1 MDKKNN
7 ISNKI
12 LNKILKDSIN
22 FENIITSFLLT
33 KQWKGNIKIK
43 QKPKKKRKNAY
54 TVFSS
59 KYRSIV
65 KQENPDKKFGEI
77 SKIIGKKWKNL
88 MPEEKL
94 TYRNEALKLNQ
105 ISKNKIDKEEK
116 KLIVFTNNKNTL
128 EDDNSNKENQNKLF
142 QKHLTKLTQN
152 IHNILFDI
160 IIIDISKKYNIPQ
173 KELVKCIPFKNKKF
187 KKNAYTIF
195 SSSHR
200 KKIKQLYPEKNFGEI
215 SKMVGSKWKQLSDEE
230 KQVYKIQAEEE
241 NKILND

>member
-1 MDKKNN
+1 MDKKND

-33 KQWKGNIKIK
+33 KEWKDDTKL
-43 QKPKKKRKNAY
+43 QKKTKKKRKNAY

-59 KYRSIV
+59 KYRNIV
-65 KQENPDKKFGEI
+65 KQKNPDKKFGEI
-77 SKIIGKKWKNL
+77 SKIIGQKWKDL
-88 MPEEKL
+88 SPEEKL

-105 ISKNKIDKEEK
+105 ISKNEFDKEEK
-116 KLIVFTNNKNTL
+116 KLIVFSNNENILENKNSI
-128 EDDNSNKENQNKLF
+128 DKGKKNKIF

-160 IIIDISKKYNIPQ
+160 IISDISQKYNIPE
-173 KELVKCIPFKNKKF
+173 KELVKCIPFKNKKL

-200 KKIKQLYPEKNFGEI
+200 KKIKQLYPDKNFGEI
-215 SKMVGSKWKQLSDEE
+215 SKMVGLKWKELSEDE
-230 KQVYKIQAEEE
+230 KKKYKTQAEEE
-241 NKILND
+241 NKILD

>member
-1 MDKKNN
+1 MNKKNK

-22 FENIITSFLLT
+22 FDNIITSFLLT
-33 KQWKGNIKIK
+33 KQWKDNTKIK
-43 QKPKKKRKNAY
+43 TKTKKKRKNAY

-77 SKIIGKKWKNL
+77 SKIIGKKWKDL
-88 MPEEKL
+88 IQEEKL
-94 TYRNEALKLNQ
+94 TYRNEALRLNQ
-105 ISKNKIDKEEK
+105 ISKNQIDNEEEN
-116 KLIVFTNNKNTL
+116 KLIVFTNNENSL
-128 EDDNSNKENQNKLF
+128 ENDNLHKENQKKLF

-160 IIIDISKKYNIPQ
+160 IISDISNKYNISQ
-173 KELVKCIPFKNKKF
+173 KELVKCIPFKNKKL

-200 KKIKQLYPEKNFGEI
+200 KKIKQLHPEKNFGEI
-215 SKMVGSKWKQLSDEE
+215 SKMVGLKWKQLTDEE
-230 KQVYKIQAEEE
+230 KLVYKTKAEEE
-241 NKILND
+241 NKILD

>member
-43 QKPKKKRKNAY
+43 QNPKKKRKNAY

-94 TYRNEALKLNQ
+94 TYRNEALRLNQ
-105 ISKNKIDKEEK
+105 ISKNETDKGEK
-116 KLIVFTNNKNTL
+116 KMIVFTNNENSL
-128 EDDNSNKENQNKLF
+128 EDENFNKENQNKLF

>member
-1 MDKKNN
+1 MDTKKK

-12 LNKILKDSIN
+12 LNKVLKDCIN
-22 FENIITSFLLT
+22 FDNIITSFLLT
-33 KQWKGNIKIK
+33 KQWKNST
-43 QKPKKKRKNAY
+43 KPKPKLKKKRKNAY

-65 KQENPDKKFGEI
+65 KKENSDKKFGEI
-77 SKIIGKKWKNL
+77 SKIIGKKWNDL
-88 MPEEKL
+88 TPDEKL

-105 ISKNKIDKEEK
+105 ISKNEIEKEEK
-116 KLIVFTNNKNTL
+116 KMISFTNNENSL
-128 EDDNSNKENQNKLF
+128 EDDVNTKENQNKLF

-160 IIIDISKKYNIPQ
+160 IISDLSKKYNIPQ
-173 KELVKCIPFKNKKF
+173 KELVKCIPFKDKKF

-200 KKIKQLYPEKNFGEI
+200 KKIKQLHPEKNFGEI
-215 SKMVGSKWKQLSDEE
+215 SKMVGSKWKKLSDEE
-230 KQVYKIQAEEE
+230 KQVYKMQAEQE
-241 NKILND
+241 NKILD

>member
-33 KQWKGNIKIK
+33 KQWKGSTKIK
-43 QKPKKKRKNAY
+43 TKPKKKRKNAY

-77 SKIIGKKWKNL
+77 SKIIGKKWKDLN
-88 MPEEKL
+88 PEEKL

-105 ISKNKIDKEEK
+105 ISKNQIDKEED
-116 KLIVFTNNKNTL
+116 KLIVFTNNENTL
-128 EDDNSNKENQNKLF
+128 EDENFNKENQNKLF

-160 IIIDISKKYNIPQ
+160 IISDISNKYNIPQ

-200 KKIKQLYPEKNFGEI
+200 KKIKQLHPEKNFGEI
-215 SKMVGSKWKQLSDEE
+215 SKMVGAKWKQLSDEE
-230 KQVYKIQAEEE
+230 KIVYKKRAEEE
-241 NKILND
+241 NKILI